1 MRKGKEY
8 VMTVAAARK
17 VARMLNGES
26 VGYSSFPVSLAEE
39 LLEEGV
45 LVQSSYGRRGSYR
58 ICDVEGCRTFL
69 AQRYAINGSLEEWIE
84 MMSRREAVSRAEQV
98 AMAGNSKV
106 RKTRGFKGFLVNSYS
121 PIEATLREQP
131 LVIDPVQ
138 GTSIFIEDYEHF
150 RIPDDVVVVGMENGE
165 NFQRIRGQQYLFDD
179 LKVLFVSRYPQS
191 TDLRTWLQMIPNR
204 YIHFDLA
211 GIDIFQREFYAFLRE
226 RSEFFIPA
234 DVEERLKN
242 GNRRLYDVQYARYK
256 FMDIMDERLLPL
268 VEMIHRYGK
277 GYEQEGYIIG

>member
-1 MRKGKEY
+1 MRNGKEY

-26 VGYSSFPVSLAEE
+26 VGYSSFPASLAEE

-69 AQRYAINGSLEEWIE
+69 AQRYSISGSLEEWIE
-84 MMSRREAVSRAEQV
+84 MMSRQEAVSRAEQV

-121 PIEATLREQP
+121 PIEATLCEEP
-131 LVIDPVQ
+131 LVIEPVQ

-204 YIHFDLA
+204 YIHFGDFDLA
-211 GIDIFQREFYAFLRE
+211 GIDIFQREFYVRGEKRCVSKFG
-226 RSEFFIPA
+226 RSENI
-234 DVEERLKN
+234 
-242 GNRRLYDVQYARYK
+242 
-256 FMDIMDERLLPL
+256 
-268 VEMIHRYGK
+268 
-277 GYEQEGYIIG
+277 

>member
-138 GTSIFIEDYEHF
+138 GTSIFIEDY
-150 RIPDDVVVVGMENGE
+150 
-165 NFQRIRGQQYLFDD
+165 FQRIRGQQYLFDD

-204 YIHFDLA
+204 YIHFGDFDLA

>member
-1 MRKGKEY
+1 MRNGKEY

-26 VGYSSFPVSLAEE
+26 VGYSSFPASLAEE

-69 AQRYAINGSLEEWIE
+69 AQRYSISGSLEEWIE
-84 MMSRREAVSRAEQV
+84 MMSRQEAVSRAEQV

-121 PIEATLREQP
+121 PIEATLCEEP
-131 LVIDPVQ
+131 LVIEPVQ

-204 YIHFDLA
+204 YIHFGDFDLA
-211 GIDIFQREFYAFLRE
+211 GIDIFQRE

-242 GNRRLYDVQYARYK
+242 GNRKLYDVQYARYK

>member
-1 MRKGKEY
+1 
-8 VMTVAAARK
+8 
-17 VARMLNGES
+17 
-26 VGYSSFPVSLAEE
+26 
-39 LLEEGV
+39 
-45 LVQSSYGRRGSYR
+45 
-58 ICDVEGCRTFL
+58 
-69 AQRYAINGSLEEWIE
+69 
-84 MMSRREAVSRAEQV
+84 MMSRQEAVSRAEQV

-121 PIEATLREQP
+121 PIEAILREEP
-131 LVIDPVQ
+131 LVIEPVQ

-204 YIHFDLA
+204 YIHFGDFDLA
-211 GIDIFQREFYAFLRE
+211 GIEIFQREFYAFLRE

-242 GNRRLYDVQYARYK
+242 GNRRLYDVQYIRYK

>member
-84 MMSRREAVSRAEQV
+84 MMSRREAVSR
-98 AMAGNSKV
+98 SKV

-204 YIHFDLA
+204 YIHFGDFDLA

>member
-1 MRKGKEY
+1 M
-8 VMTVAAARK
+8 
-17 VARMLNGES
+17 
-26 VGYSSFPVSLAEE
+26 GYSSFPASLAEE

-84 MMSRREAVSRAEQV
+84 MMSCREAVSRAELV

-106 RKTRGFKGFLVNSYS
+106 RKTRGFKGFLVNSYV
-121 PIEATLREQP
+121 PIEASLCEEVF
-131 LVIDPVQ
+131 VIYPAE
-138 GTSIFIEDYEHF
+138 GTSVFIEDYEHF
-150 RIPDDVVVVGMENGE
+150 RIPDDVVVIGMENGE

-191 TDLRTWLQMIPNR
+191 ADLRTWLQMIPNR
-204 YIHFDLA
+204 YIHFGDFDLA
-211 GIDIFQREFYAFLRE
+211 GIEIFQREFYAFLRE

-242 GNRRLYDVQYARYK
+242 GNRRLYDMQYARYK

-277 GYEQEGYIIG
+277 GYEQEGYIVG